1 MDRVET
7 FYAFYLAFQELLYY
21 ILFKQMT
28 PKQSIIES
36 TVLGAISGVL
46 TEIFFPQFSSSWW
59 WWGVWFVIFLALT
72 LAYKVASYY
81 LSEK

>member
-7 FYAFYLAFQELLYY
+7 FYAFYLAFQEFLDFNLV
-21 ILFKQMT
+21 KQMT

-46 TEIFFPQFSSSWW
+46 TEIFFPQFSSTWW
-59 WWGVWFVIFLALT
+59 WWGVWFVIFLSLT
-72 LAYKVASYY
+72 LMYKVMSYY